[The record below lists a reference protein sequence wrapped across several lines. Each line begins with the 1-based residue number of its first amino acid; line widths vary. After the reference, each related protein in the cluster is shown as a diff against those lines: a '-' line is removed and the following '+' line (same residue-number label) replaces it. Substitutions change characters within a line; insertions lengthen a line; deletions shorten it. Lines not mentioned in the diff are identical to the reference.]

1 MGVRRKE
8 VKTLVFTVGKREDQN
23 CTCAKVNFTSV
34 NTSYLLDGPKRG
46 RCEFFGTVASEK
58 LLYIVFKLLCN
69 LLIYCACE
77 LIKHDDFLS
86 GNTV

>member
-8 VKTLVFTVGKREDQN
+8 AKTLVLQLEREKIKINLCKSYFTL
-23 CTCAKVNFTSV
+23 V
-34 NTSYLLDGPKRG
+34 NTSYQLDGPKTG
-46 RCEFFGTVASEK
+46 RCEFFGTVVSEK
-58 LLYIVFKLLCN
+58 FLFIVFKSWCN
-69 LLIYCACE
+69 LLTYCACE